1 MKAEKYG
8 RNIIGLQRNGDC
20 MIDILEDCTADRC
33 FNALGKAP
41 DEQCR
46 LRMGGENANMVY
58 IKTQSYVPNDWIP
71 RGCFK
76 EG

>member
-1 MKAEKYG
+1 MFRYYNGRVQGVDQCRMKAEKYG

-41 DEQCR
+41 DE
-46 LRMGGENANMVY
+46 
-58 IKTQSYVPNDWIP
+58 
-71 RGCFK
+71 
-76 EG
+76 